1 MEEQKA
7 KLLGLD
13 KSENGL
19 PIEPNWWSA
28 LGPQKWVP
36 KWAFKPNQK
45 RRRENNKKTIIIIA
59 ITIKKIQIKD
69 DRNKYDMIFNYEQ
82 K

>member
-13 KSENGL
+13 KSGNGL

-45 RRRENNKKTIIIIA
+45 RRRENNKKNNNNNSNNN
-59 ITIKKIQIKD
+59 KK
-69 DRNKYDMIFNYEQ
+69 NTN
-82 K
+82 